1 MGSCAIKHA
10 PADNYDP
17 SIRESF
23 GSAVCLLILAMSEY
37 VSIISISVSH
47 SSALFFVKPGNY
59 KCYKRQIHEIE

>member
-1 MGSCAIKHA
+1 MGSCAINHA

-17 SIRESF
+17 F